1 MSADASAGRSAP
13 ATFTGTVAGQRLE
26 LPAGAM
32 FQDAVVVDCDLSRQR
47 IPRLSV
53 SATLFERC
61 DFSRSQVVGVLGVR
75 PWATYRD
82 CTFVRTD
89 LRGAAPSLAR
99 FERCTFDNAKLDKWF
114 ATSAEFVDCRFSG
127 PLRSMRFAGS
137 VWPAEVAQKLGPR
150 RLEFVGNDFSE
161 AELVDVDFVGGV
173 DIGAQRWPSSPD
185 YAIIEDLPDGLAAA
199 EQEIAR
205 WQDGKERSDALEMLR
220 WMQGVY
226 AGQSGT
232 VRRRGQLSPTTE
244 RVWSIVE
251 DGSKAARGR

>member
-1 MSADASAGRSAP
+1 MVLTRMSSDASASRSAP
-13 ATFTGTVAGQRLE
+13 LTFTGNVVGQRLE

-32 FQDAVVVDCDLSRQR
+32 FHDAVVVDCDLSRQR

-89 LRGAAPSLAR
+89 LRGASRSLAR
-99 FERCTFDNAKLDKWF
+99 FERCTFEHAKLDKWF

-127 PLRSMRFAGS
+127 PLRSVRFAGS
-137 VWPAEVAQKLGPR
+137 VWPAEVAQKLGSR
-150 RLEFVGNDFSE
+150 QLEFVGNDFSE

-185 YAIIEDLPDGLAAA
+185 YAIIEDLAAGLAAA

-205 WQDGKERSDALEMLR
+205 SRDGKERADALE
-220 WMQGVY
+220 
-226 AGQSGT
+226 
-232 VRRRGQLSPTTE
+232 
-244 RVWSIVE
+244 
-251 DGSKAARGR
+251 